1 MFLKYKKRIITSSV
15 LFFLILLQF
24 NYEIILVFSL
34 IILSVLAIIEFLDIT
49 KKIFKNLFNF
59 LIINIFF
66 ISYISLFC
74 LIFFILSKF
83 LFSKIMLFIL
93 LFGCIASDIGGFVIG
108 KLFGGPKLIKISP
121 KKTVSGSVGSI
132 FFTIILMIIFMKL
145 YTQIQIL
152 DIILLGFVTSL
163 FCQLGDLFF
172 SFLKRKAKL
181 KHTGNFLPGHGGILD
196 RLDGILFGVP
206 MGLIILLIFI

>member
-24 NYEIILVFSL
+24 NYKIILVFSL
-34 IILSVLAIIEFLDIT
+34 INLSVLAIIEFLDIT
-49 KKIFKNLFNF
+49 KKIFKNLFYF

-83 LFSKIMLFIL
+83 LFSKILLFIL

-121 KKTVSGSVGSI
+121 KKTVAGSMGSI
-132 FFTIILMIIFMKL
+132 FFTTIVMIIFMKL

-181 KHTGNFLPGHGGILD
+181 KDTGNFLPGHGGILD